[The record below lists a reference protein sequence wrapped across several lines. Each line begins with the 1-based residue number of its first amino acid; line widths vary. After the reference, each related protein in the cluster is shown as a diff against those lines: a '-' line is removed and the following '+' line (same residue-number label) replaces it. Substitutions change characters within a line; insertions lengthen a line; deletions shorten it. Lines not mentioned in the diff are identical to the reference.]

1 MKNLFIDLVI
11 VALILSVLFI
21 LFMGIDQAG
30 STEVETYEF
39 TATITHM
46 EQNATRN
53 RPSDNL
59 KYHRMIY
66 YVDGETAGY
75 LEVMPDTYARYQV
88 GDFITLKVTK
98 LESRWLHQ
106 VRTSVEVVEE

>member
-46 EQNATRN
+46 EQNATRSY
-53 RPSDNL
+53 RGSIT
-59 KYHRMIY
+59 YHRMIY
-66 YVDGETAGY
+66 YVNGETAGY

-88 GDFITLKVTK
+88 GDFITLKVTE